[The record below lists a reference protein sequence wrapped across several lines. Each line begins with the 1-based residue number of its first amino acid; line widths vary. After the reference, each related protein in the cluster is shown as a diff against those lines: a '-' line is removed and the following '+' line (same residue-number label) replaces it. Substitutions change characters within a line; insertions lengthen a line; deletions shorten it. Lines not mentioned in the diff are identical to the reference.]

1 MENVTAFRWFSSL
14 AAWIIAALA
23 LTGSATAGWPSEVAG
38 IKWEASPAAVKQTM
52 MTKTGVAVENEA
64 PDQISFRG
72 GVSSNMPVKS
82 WQFKFTGGKLTK
94 IVISFVVRQGS
105 DGKGYFANQDF
116 AALQKQFEL
125 KYGKVKQGKARPSN
139 DKNFEACEWDFPDD
153 LHPGTLKSIDLY
165 HGWTPGSAGSSHM
178 ELTYGPLE

>member
-1 MENVTAFRWFSSL
+1 M
-14 AAWIIAALA
+14 
-23 LTGSATAGWPSEVAG
+23 
-38 IKWEASPAAVKQTM
+38 
-52 MTKTGVAVENEA
+52 
-64 PDQISFRG
+64 SF
-72 GVSSNMPVKS
+72 NLPVQS
-82 WQFKFTGGKLTK
+82 WLFKFTGGKLTK

-139 DKNFEACEWDFPDD
+139 DKNFEACQWDFADQ
-153 LHPGTLKSIDLY
+153 LHPGTVKSIDLY

-178 ELTYGPLE
+178 ELTYGSLE